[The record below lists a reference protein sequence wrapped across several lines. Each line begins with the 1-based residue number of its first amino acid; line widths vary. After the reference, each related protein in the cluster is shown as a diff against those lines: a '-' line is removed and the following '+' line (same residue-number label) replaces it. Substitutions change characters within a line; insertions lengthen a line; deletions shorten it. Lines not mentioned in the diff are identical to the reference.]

1 MSSTW
6 GEHIRISIFGGSHT
20 EAIGVNMD
28 GLPAGEAIDWEQVLA
43 QMARRAPPQRTRP
56 APGALRAFERRYHR
70 RAPLRH
76 HCESKP
82 AL

>member
-43 QMARRAPPQRTRP
+43 QMARRAPGQDPTATRRRCSAGFWTALPP
-56 APGALRAFERRYHR
+56 ARPF
-70 RAPLRH
+70 APSL
-76 HCESKP
+76 
-82 AL
+82 